1 MNTWYTVV
9 VCIHHSCNVL
19 LKLKRT
25 FIKPKEHIKHVA
37 SSPLNSL

>member
-1 MNTWYTVV
+1 MNTWYTIVV
-9 VCIHHSCNVL
+9 RIHHSFNVL

-25 FIKPKEHIKHVA
+25 FLKPKEHIKQVA